1 VVHLGA
7 AAFGHIELR
16 GNFDLVSDLKLFDA
30 QGRLVW
36 KRTYVDNEG
45 RVVWTTPSA
54 DSTPVA
60 EDIGRAAH
68 EAAWRLA
75 QDVALDLHEWLKG
88 ERNTPQEL

>member
-1 VVHLGA
+1 
-7 AAFGHIELR
+7 
-16 GNFDLVSDLKLFDA
+16 
-30 QGRLVW
+30 
-36 KRTYVDNEG
+36 
-45 RVVWTTPSA
+45 VVWTTPSA